1 MPSALVVDDDEA
13 LLEIIST
20 QLTSADIETVTARNG
35 RIALQEMCARTAAGA
50 SFDVVILD
58 LVMPEVDGWAVLKA
72 IKNNP
77 LWAPTKVIVISGHA
91 DSPSDLLRIIE
102 FDGVYVEKRSGF
114 VKTVTLVVDRVLKD

>member
-1 MPSALVVDDDEA
+1 MPSALVVDDDAA
-13 LLEIIST
+13 LAEVIST
-20 QLTSADIETVTARNG
+20 QLASAGIETVRAKNG
-35 RIALQEMCARTAAGA
+35 RIALQEMCARTSAGK

-58 LVMPEVDGWAVLKA
+58 LVMPEIDGWAVLKA

-114 VKTVTLVVDRVLKD
+114 VQTVTLVVERVLQD

>member
-1 MPSALVVDDDEA
+1 MTSALVVDDDAVLREV
-13 LLEIIST
+13 ISI
-20 QLTSADIETVTARNG
+20 QLTSAGIETVTANNG
-35 RIALQEMCARTAAGA
+35 RLALEEMCARTSAGK
-50 SFDVVILD
+50 SFEVVILD

-77 LWAPTKVIVISGHA
+77 LWASAKVIVVSGHA

-114 VKTVTLVVDRVLKD
+114 VNTVKLVVERVLQE